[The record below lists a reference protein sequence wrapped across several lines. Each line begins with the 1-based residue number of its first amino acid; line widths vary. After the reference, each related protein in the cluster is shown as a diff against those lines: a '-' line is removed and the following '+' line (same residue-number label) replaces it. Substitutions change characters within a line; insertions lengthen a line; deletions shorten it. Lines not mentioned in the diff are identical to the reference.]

1 MEYLISLDHNKINLE
16 LGGNQMLDI
25 VQDFIVVFIEIN
37 TLLIIWSNFQ
47 LREKTNI
54 KINIFIAFIGSII
67 TDIASTI
74 KVPYIVILTYVS
86 IIFLVRYFYKLP
98 LIKTILQFVIIS
110 LLLIITQLISIVIIT
125 YSGVNYVDDFLF
137 NFYTTLIGGLLAIL
151 ASYCILKIK
160 STKLFELSSKIVYCF
175 IINLGTYVIITKLI
189 WEYSKSLI
197 LNNLVVYSVISIA
210 IFLLNVSLYWY
221 IAKISEEK
229 KALEIQR
236 HYEPILEDMIE
247 EIRRKQHDFKNY
259 LNAINGIVEV
269 ARGEE
274 LKTRL
279 KNYIE
284 NVNHSYQNLEDIVYI
299 KDLIIR
305 AVVYNKLCEA
315 ERLNIRFLYNI
326 NNNFLGDIL
335 KDYEISDILG
345 NLINNAFEAVS
356 NDENKEV
363 LLNIFTE
370 ENSTVIEVKNNGT
383 PIKAEDI
390 NNIFK
395 RGFSTKGE
403 NRGYGLYNIKKIVER
418 SGGKLQLSI
427 ENNYTTFR
435 ILFKQTFGSFRFSTK
450 KKAG

>member
-427 ENNYTTFR
+427 KNNYTTFR